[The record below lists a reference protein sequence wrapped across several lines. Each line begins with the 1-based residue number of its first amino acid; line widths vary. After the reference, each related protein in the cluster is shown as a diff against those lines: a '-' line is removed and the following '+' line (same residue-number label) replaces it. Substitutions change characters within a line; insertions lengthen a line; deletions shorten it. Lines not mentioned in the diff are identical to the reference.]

1 MNVLRAF
8 FYHLFDAFGW
18 AKMYEVSTGSALE
31 ERGELEEAISVRSID
46 RHALLV
52 SKIVSMVVLV
62 VVTVVCGSL
71 PYLLNRCFKWT
82 TQDPRQTR
90 ASNVVRCFI
99 YFGGGVLLCTTLLHM
114 LPDVIDVVQLLQQCG
129 YLVETPFALPEML
142 MCTGFFVMYALDE
155 IMHRVMLHQQKKLNR
170 RESEASKAFVRGSSF
185 GKSILMRQE
194 LDSELQKTEQQ
205 QGAELENHASQE
217 HAHHDHMPGHGHSH
231 LPPVDGDGSSMR
243 GLGIILALSLHE
255 LFEGM
260 AIGLEGTVA
269 TVWFMFA
276 AVAAHKLVLA
286 FCVGMEL
293 LVARTRPLL
302 AILYL
307 ITFAIVT
314 PVGIGVGIAI
324 SRQQNANQP
333 SIPSGILQGIASGTL
348 LYVVFFEILTETHAG
363 WRAYVAALA
372 GFGVM
377 FGLQILCKSIDNNY
391 R

>member
-1 MNVLRAF
+1 M
-8 FYHLFDAFGW
+8 
-18 AKMYEVSTGSALE
+18 SALE
-31 ERGELEEAISVRSID
+31 EHNEGRAMQEAISVRTID

-52 SKIVSMVVLV
+52 AKIVSMVVLA
-62 VVTVVCGSL
+62 VVTVICGSL
-71 PYLLNRCFKWT
+71 PYLLNRCFHWT
-82 TQDPRQTR
+82 KKDPKETR

-114 LPDVIDVVQLLQQCG
+114 LPDVIDVVELLQKCG
-129 YLVETPFALPEML
+129 YLVNTPFSLPEML

-155 IMHRVMLHQQKKLNR
+155 IMHRVMLHHQRRLNR
-170 RESEASKAFVRGSSF
+170 QELEASKAFERGSSLR
-185 GKSILMRQE
+185 KSILVRQ
-194 LDSELQKTEQQ
+194 DSQKLEEIDPTMPEQQKTEP
-205 QGAELENHASQE
+205 EKHSSHE
-217 HAHHDHMPGHGHSH
+217 HAHHDHSHGHGHSH
-231 LPPVDGDGSSMR
+231 LPPVDGESTSMR

-293 LVARTRPLL
+293 LVARTRPFL

-314 PVGIGVGIAI
+314 PIGIGVGIAI
-324 SRQQNANQP
+324 SQQANANQP

-348 LYVVFFEILTETHAG
+348 LYVVFFEILTENHAG

-377 FGLQILCKSIDNNY
+377 FGLQILCKFIDNHY